1 METTLSP
8 LLQALEDGDTL
19 KLKSLLEEVH
29 PQDLL
34 ELWDELKGEHRY
46 VLLTLLPKDK
56 AAEVFS
62 NLPPEAQA
70 EYLKTL
76 PPWRT
81 QELLQELSL
90 DDLADAL
97 QAVEEEDPELY
108 RKLKEAL
115 DPKTRA
121 EVEELTQYEEDEAG
135 GLMTPEYV
143 AVREGMTVEEVLR
156 FLRRAAPDA
165 ETIYYLYVVDEAG
178 RLKGVLS
185 LRDLIVADPK
195 TRVREI
201 MNPKV
206 VHVRTDTDQEEVA
219 RLMADYDFTVLPVV
233 DEEGRLVGIVTVD
246 DVLDVLEEE
255 ATEDIHR
262 LAAVDVPDLVYSQ
275 ASPIILWLARVRWL
289 VILILTGMVTSSIL
303 QGFESL
309 LEAVTALAFYVP
321 VLLGTGG
328 NTGNQSATLI
338 IRALATRDLDLKD
351 WRKVLLK
358 ESAVGSLLGL
368 TLALLLLGKV
378 VLDGHAALAPVV
390 GLALFLLV
398 LFANLVGAMLPVV
411 LRRFGVDPALVS
423 NPLVA
428 TLSDISGLL
437 IYLTV
442 ARLLLNLA

>member
-8 LLQALEDGDTL
+8 LFQALEDGDTL

-34 ELWDELKGEHRY
+34 ALWDELKGEHRY

-56 AAEVFS
+56 AADVFS
-62 NLPPEAQA
+62 NLSPEAQA

-81 QELLQELSL
+81 QELLEELSL

-97 QAVEEEDPELY
+97 QAVEEEDPELS

-165 ETIYYLYVVDEAG
+165 ETVYYLYVVDEAG

-185 LRDLIVADPK
+185 LRDLIVADPR

-206 VHVRTDTDQEEVA
+206 IHVRTDTDQEEVA

-275 ASPIILWLARVRWL
+275 ASPLTLWLARVRWL

-303 QGFESL
+303 QGFENL

-351 WRKVLLK
+351 WRKVFLK
-358 ESAVGSLLGL
+358 EGVVGSLLGL

-442 ARLLLNLA
+442 ARLLLNLG

>member
-1 METTLSP
+1 VETTLSP
-8 LLQALEDGDTL
+8 LLQALEEGDTL
-19 KLKSLLEEVH
+19 TLKRLLEDVH

-34 ELWDELKGEHRY
+34 SLWDELKGEHRY

-56 AAEVFS
+56 AAEVFA

-76 PPWRT
+76 PPWRV
-81 QELLQELSL
+81 QELLEELSL

-97 QAVEEEDPELY
+97 QAVEEEDPGLAQ
-108 RKLKEAL
+108 RLKEAL

-121 EVEELTQYEEDEAG
+121 EVEELTRYEEDEAG

-143 AVREGMTVEEVLR
+143 AVREGMSVEEVLR

-165 ETIYYLYVVDEAG
+165 ETIYYLYVVDEKG

-185 LRDLIVADPK
+185 LRDLIVADPRTK
-195 TRVREI
+195 VAEI
-201 MNPKV
+201 LNPKV
-206 VHVRTDTDQEEVA
+206 VFVRTDTDQEEVA

-246 DVLDVLEEE
+246 DVLDVLEAE
-255 ATEDIHR
+255 ATEDIHK
-262 LAAVDVPDLVYSQ
+262 LGAVDVPDLVYSQ
-275 ASPIILWLARVRWL
+275 AGPVQLWLARVRWL

-303 QGFESL
+303 QGFESV

-338 IRALATRDLDLKD
+338 IRALATRDLDLRD
-351 WRKVLLK
+351 WRRVLLK
-358 ESAVGSLLGL
+358 ESLVGSLLGL
-368 TLALLLLGKV
+368 TLASLLLGKV
-378 VLDGHAALAPVV
+378 FLDGHAFLAPVV

-398 LFANLVGAMLPVV
+398 LFANLVGALLPVV

-428 TLSDISGLL
+428 TLSDVSGLL
-437 IYLTV
+437 IYLSV
-442 ARLLLNLA
+442 ARLLLNLS

>member
-1 METTLSP
+1 VETTLSP
-8 LLQALEDGDTL
+8 LLQALEEGDTRTL
-19 KLKSLLEEVH
+19 KLLLEEAH

-34 ELWDELKGEHRY
+34 ALWDELKGEHRY
-46 VLLTLLPKDK
+46 VLLTLLPKGK

-62 NLPPEAQA
+62 NLAAEEQA

-76 PPWRT
+76 PPWRVR
-81 QELLQELSL
+81 ELLEELSL

-97 QAVEEEDPELY
+97 QAVEEEDPTLS
-108 RKLKEAL
+108 RRLKEAL
-115 DPKTRA
+115 DPETRA

-143 AVREGMTVEEVLR
+143 AVRSTMSVEEVLR

-165 ETIYYLYVVDEAG
+165 ETIYYIYVVDEEG
-178 RLKGVLS
+178 RLQGVLS
-185 LRDLIVADPK
+185 LRDLIVSDPK
-195 TRVREI
+195 TRVAEI

-206 VHVRTDTDQEEVA
+206 VFVRTDTDQEEVA

-233 DEEGRLVGIVTVD
+233 DEEGRLAGIVTVD

-262 LAAVDVPDLVYSQ
+262 MAAVDVPDLVYSQ
-275 ASPIILWLARVRWL
+275 ASPVTLWLARVRWL
-289 VILILTGMVTSSIL
+289 VILIVTGMVTSSIL
-303 QGFESL
+303 QGFETL
-309 LEAVTALAFYVP
+309 LHAVTALAFYVP

-338 IRALATRDLDLKD
+338 IRALATRDLDLRD
-351 WRKVLLK
+351 WRRVLLK
-358 ESAVGSLLGL
+358 ETLVGALLGL

-378 VLDGHAALAPVV
+378 YLDGNAFLSPVV

-411 LRRFGVDPALVS
+411 LRRVGVDPALVS

-437 IYLTV
+437 IYLSV
-442 ARLLLNLA
+442 ARLLLNLG